1 MKKTLAL
8 ITLALTLSGLS
19 ALGQGYF
26 QFSGPAR
33 GVWDGFSLGLAP
45 HLAATMKVGFLWG
58 PTNATP
64 LVSSIAISSP
74 TNSNIPGFGNSA
86 ILNDPNFQLAVDA
99 NTSALASVTN
109 LANGG
114 WSYLTTGG
122 FSAFPVS
129 GTVARD
135 AYKVF
140 VIAWRKDYAT
150 PQEATAAG
158 FPLGWSNA
166 FIYNSVD
173 SIGTPLTFAS
183 SGFVPFGI
191 VIPEPSSFALA
202 SLGGFALL
210 LIRRRNKVE

>member
-1 MKKTLAL
+1 MKKPLVL
-8 ITLALTLSGLS
+8 LTLALTLSGLS
-19 ALGQGYF
+19 AMGQGYF
-26 QFSGPAR
+26 LFSGPAR
-33 GVWDGFSLGLAP
+33 GVWDGFSLGLPP
-45 HLAATMKVGFLWG
+45 HLAASLKVGFLWG

-64 LVSSIAISSP
+64 IVSSIAVSTP
-74 TNSNIPGFGNSA
+74 TNGYIVPFGNSA
-86 ILNDPNFQLAVDA
+86 ILNDPNFQLAVDN
-99 NTSALASVTN
+99 NTTALASVTV

-114 WSYLTTGG
+114 WSYSTTGG

-129 GTVARD
+129 GTAALQ

-140 VIAWRKDYAT
+140 VIAWSKDYAT

-173 SIGTPLTFAS
+173 VIGTPSTFTS

-191 VIPEPSSFALA
+191 VIPEPSSLALA
-202 SLGGFALL
+202 SLGGVATMLL
-210 LIRRRNKVE
+210 RRRNKVG